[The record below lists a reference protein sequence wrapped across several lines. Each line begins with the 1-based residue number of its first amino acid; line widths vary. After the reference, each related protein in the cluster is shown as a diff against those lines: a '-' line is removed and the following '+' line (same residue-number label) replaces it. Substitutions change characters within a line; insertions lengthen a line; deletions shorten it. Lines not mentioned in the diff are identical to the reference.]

1 MVEPIRFVDIKG
13 FMLYVGLGRNAALE
27 LATEIGCKR
36 RFGRRVV
43 YDLRVADRYFD
54 ATREGEMNNE

>member
-1 MVEPIRFVDIKG
+1 MEQIRFVDIRG
-13 FMLYVGLGRNAALE
+13 FMLYVGLGRNAALK

-43 YDLRVADRYFD
+43 YDLKVADRYFD
-54 ATREGEMNNE
+54 ATREGGGMNNG

>member
-1 MVEPIRFVDIKG
+1 MMEQIRFVDIRG
-13 FMLYVGLGRNAALE
+13 FMLYVGLGRNAALK

-43 YDLRVADRYFD
+43 YDLRIADRYFD
-54 ATREGEMNNE
+54 ETREGAMNNE

>member
-1 MVEPIRFVDIKG
+1 MMEQIRFVDIRG
-13 FMLYVGLGRNAALE
+13 FMLYVGLGRNAALK

-43 YDLRVADRYFD
+43 YDLRIADRYFD
-54 ATREGEMNNE
+54 APREGAMNNE